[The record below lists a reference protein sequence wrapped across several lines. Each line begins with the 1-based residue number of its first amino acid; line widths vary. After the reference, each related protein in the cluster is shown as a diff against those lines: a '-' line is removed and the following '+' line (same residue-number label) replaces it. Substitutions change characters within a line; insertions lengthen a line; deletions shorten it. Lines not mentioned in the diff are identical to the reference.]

1 MKALIRLV
9 RSILLSALLLA
20 VLALCCAILIDRHVS
35 ESASSFILDPK
46 DAPKTD
52 AILVLGASV
61 RANGQVSD
69 ILRDRLDTAL
79 ALYEGKRA
87 PKILVS
93 GDHGSVDYDEVG
105 TMKRYLTERKVA
117 AGNIFM
123 DHAGFSTYESMY
135 RARHIFEVRKVL
147 IVTQAYHLKRAVY
160 VARSMGME
168 AYGVAAD
175 GPDRYRDIERYK
187 QREFLAR
194 NKDFFYAR
202 IWKPKPSL
210 LGDRVPIT
218 GDGRA
223 TGQP

>member
-1 MKALIRLV
+1 MKALIRTI
-9 RSILLSALLLA
+9 RSILCYVLLLA
-20 VLALCCAILIDRHVS
+20 TAVLCAAILIDRHVS
-35 ESASSFILDPK
+35 GTASAYIHVPK
-46 DAPKTD
+46 EAPQAD

-69 ILRDRLDTAL
+69 ILKDRLDTAL

-117 AGNIFM
+117 PGNIFM

-135 RARHIFEVRKVL
+135 RAKHIFEVRKVL
-147 IVTQAYHLKRAVY
+147 IVTQDYHLKRAVY

-175 GPDRYRDIERYK
+175 KRAYQDIDKYK
-187 QREFLAR
+187 FREFLAR
-194 NKDFFYAR
+194 NKDFVYAR
-202 IWKPKPSL
+202 IMKPKPSL
-210 LGDRVPIT
+210 TGDKVPIT
-218 GDGRA
+218 GDGRT
-223 TGQP
+223 TGKP